1 MKVAVNSRII
11 EITPAIRERIE
22 TRFDK
27 LERLQ
32 VPLINPS
39 VVIRKEGQ
47 IYVVEATTG
56 IPHGTLFA
64 QAEHE
69 DLYAAVTEM
78 GQKLERQ
85 LNRHID
91 KPNAHRGLRSGK
103 DQCRSDVDADVEETE
118 IIE

>member
-103 DQCRSDVDADVEETE
+103 DKCRSDADVEETE